1 MATETESGA
10 FGRIKRFS
18 NVQVYVHATAALSIF
33 FLFLTG
39 LPITFSEHLGWLFA
53 IFGYGN
59 VVLLHIIAGV
69 ALIMVGVYY
78 VTYLLLGVLAGRAG
92 IPALPT
98 LEDAREAV
106 QYGKYL
112 AGRAEKPEADKY
124 GWLQKAEIG
133 VIVTELTLISVT
145 GLLLWYRGLFVSPE
159 FRSLLGGHEP
169 LADFLL
175 LIARDVH
182 LIFALTFLMGIA
194 FHLYIVNVKEKYPFN
209 ETMFSGDVSV
219 ERAAHHWPA
228 WARKKL
234 GELPGHVETAAP
246 SKRTLAG
253 ITFALLLFFAVV
265 VTATLFAAVFSPLP
279 TRDYLIAVSGD
290 VLAQGMT
297 GIVYFLG
304 LNVAVLMVVGGSA
317 AIIYGISKRLRGE
330 YDV

>member
-1 MATETESGA
+1 MATETDSGA
-10 FGRIKRFS
+10 FGRINRFS
-18 NVQVYVHATAALSIF
+18 DVQVYVHATAALSIF
-33 FLFLTG
+33 FLYLTG

-69 ALIMVGVYY
+69 VFITVGLYY
-78 VTYLLLGVLAGRAG
+78 VFTIALGVIAGRSG
-92 IPALPT
+92 IDVLPT
-98 LEDAREAV
+98 RRTVEEAV
-106 QYGKYL
+106 QYIGYL
-112 AGRAEKPEADKY
+112 FGRTEKPESDKY
-124 GWLQKAEIG
+124 NWLQKAEVW
-133 VIVTELTLISVT
+133 VIVVEVTLVSIT
-145 GLLLWYRGLFVSPE
+145 GILLWYRGLFVSPE
-159 FRSLLGGHEP
+159 FRAVLGGHEP

-182 LIFALTFLMGIA
+182 LIFALTMLMGIA

-209 ETMFSGDVSV
+209 ETMFSGDVSP

-234 GELPGHVETAAP
+234 GNLPGHVETAAP
-246 SKRTLAG
+246 SKKTLAG
-253 ITFALLLFFAVV
+253 ITFALLVFFAVV

-290 VLAQGMT
+290 VLAQGVT
-297 GIVYFLG
+297 GVVYFIG
-304 LNVAVLMVVGGSA
+304 LNVAVLMVLGGSA